1 MPRRRAVLR
10 LMLSAE
16 EHLFEPGKLVPE
28 LHRLLRPEASEVLQ
42 LPLHRRKPGRIDR
55 QVELRPVGLAREE
68 RPQEGSSS
76 TFARTLLDVGDS
88 LSRTSSSASSGTGS
102 TVMPLNSPK
111 YKYSRSRGWGA
122 GQSLIGR
129 ATGRERVCQSVY
141 ISWGAVSL
149 KKK

>member
-1 MPRRRAVLR
+1 MRISDWSFRRVLFR
-10 LMLSAE
+10 S
-16 EHLFEPGKLVPE
+16 E

-42 LPLHRRKPGRIDR
+42 LPLHRQKPGRIDR

-102 TVMPLNSPK
+102 TVMPLKDRKSTRPNS
-111 YKYSRSRGWGA
+111 SH
-122 GQSLIGR
+122 
-129 ATGRERVCQSVY
+129 
-141 ISWGAVSL
+141 
-149 KKK
+149 

>member
-1 MPRRRAVLR
+1 MVYFCFTLFFFFEGYGDHRDLHVLTHSFPTRRSSDLRRRLTDPVLAMPRRRAVLR

-76 TFARTLLDVGDS
+76 TFARTRSEEHTSELQS
-88 LSRTSSSASSGTGS
+88 LMRTSYA
-102 TVMPLNSPK
+102 
-111 YKYSRSRGWGA
+111 
-122 GQSLIGR
+122 
-129 ATGRERVCQSVY
+129 
-141 ISWGAVSL
+141 
-149 KKK
+149 

>member
-88 LSRTSSSASSGTGS
+88 LSRPDRKSYVAGKSGS
-102 TVMPLNSPK
+102 V
-111 YKYSRSRGWGA
+111 
-122 GQSLIGR
+122 
-129 ATGRERVCQSVY
+129 RVNLGGVRCS
-141 ISWGAVSL
+141 
-149 KKK
+149 KKKT

>member
-55 QVELRPVGLAREE
+55 QVELRPVGLALEE

-76 TFARTLLDVGDS
+76 TFARTLLDAGDS
-88 LSRTSSSASSGTGS
+88 LSRTISSASSGTGS
-102 TVMPLNSPK
+102 TVMPLDSPK
-111 YKYSRSRGWGA
+111 LQSARTGKWGA
-122 GQSLIGR
+122 GH
-129 ATGRERVCQSVY
+129 SVAGWLVVTC
-141 ISWGAVSL
+141 SDGKTLVEG
-149 KKK
+149 